1 MLYSFYLLLGVLK
14 CVVMKL
20 KEIYII
26 PLIGLGWY
34 KEIEEIQYMGTYKY
48 INIVVLCVKIRLM
61 KRLDVHDLQL

>member
-1 MLYSFYLLLGVLK
+1 
-14 CVVMKL
+14 MKL

-34 KEIEEIQYMGTYKY
+34 KEIEETKYMGTYKY
-48 INIVVLCVKIRLM
+48 INIVVLCIKIQFV